1 MQAEVIEIEKKNSG
15 KQRKS
20 FIYNGFI
27 PHPMNYHASCVFT
40 VVFTVVF
47 TACSM
52 CVHCVFTANEFWAPS
67 SSSSVCRGRRPSSS
81 SFVGRSV
88 DPFVGRRRRRPSFVV
103 RRRRCRRSVGRSARS
118 TYPCLSRQTG
128 VSSPL
133 TFVVANHTNFL
144 PACFSSFIASLA
156 PSLFVAYRRAALETR
171 GATCPRG
178 PPQEP
183 P

>member
-1 MQAEVIEIEKKNSG
+1 
-15 KQRKS
+15 
-20 FIYNGFI
+20 
-27 PHPMNYHASCVFT
+27 MNYHMSCVFT

-47 TACSM
+47 TACSL
-52 CVHCVFTANEFWAPS
+52 CAHCVFTANEFWAP

-133 TFVVANHTNFL
+133 TYVVANHTNFL
-144 PACFSSFIASLA
+144 PAHFSFIIASLA
-156 PSLFVAYRRAALETR
+156 SPLFVEYRHATFETR
-171 GATCPRG
+171 GATSPLG
-178 PPQEP
+178 SPQEP